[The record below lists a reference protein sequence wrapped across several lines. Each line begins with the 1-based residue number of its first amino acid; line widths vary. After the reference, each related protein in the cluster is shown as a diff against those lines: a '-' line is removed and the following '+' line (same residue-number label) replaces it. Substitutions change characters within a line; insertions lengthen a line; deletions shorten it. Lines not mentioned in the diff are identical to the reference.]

1 MNVHTAASG
10 ARSRILGDGGKGF
23 PTAAAMLADAT
34 AQRARCSEFRRES
47 RGVLFTTEAGRLGL
61 DLGGGEGAQGFTPW
75 ALRQVGGIAR
85 VPAPVLERLRPE
97 TAARVL
103 NETWP
108 RDGAEGLESRA
119 FLVEGARMEP
129 GAGPAMEP
137 TLRAV
142 VSPSYRR
149 VWDAD
154 LLGEASRW
162 LLPSG
167 WTPAYPERNTSGTPE
182 GERERALWRSDRDSF
197 AFFMSERRA
206 EGGDDGLGGMR
217 RGLFIGNSEVGA
229 RSLVWGSFWFREVC
243 ANFLIWDARDAQVR
257 RRRHTAG
264 IVGEVADLRRWMRE
278 QVPTTTDADLV
289 PFHVLNRTPFQ
300 VAEGDE
306 PWAERFA
313 VAVAS
318 QFDVTQ
324 ALARKA
330 ADLAGSDSAAR
341 RGTWWDAV
349 NAVTAAARSL
359 NPGDRFEASMVAG
372 RMASKGLALATS

>member
-1 MNVHTAASG
+1 MNVHTAASS

-23 PTAAAMLADAT
+23 PTAAAMLADAQ
-34 AQRARCSEFRRES
+34 AQRARCAEFRRES
-47 RGVLFTTEAGRLGL
+47 RGVLFTSEAGRLEI

-75 ALRQVGGIAR
+75 ALRQVGGLAR

-103 NETWP
+103 NECWP
-108 RDGAEGLESRA
+108 RDGAEGREDRA
-119 FLVEGARMEP
+119 FLVDGASVAP
-129 GAGPAMEP
+129 GSGVVDVP

-142 VSPSYRR
+142 VSPTYRR

-167 WTPAYPERNTSGTPE
+167 WVPAYPERNTSAPE
-182 GERERALWRSDRDSF
+182 AERERALWRSDRDSF
-197 AFFMSERRA
+197 AFFMSERNGTDR
-206 EGGDDGLGGMR
+206 EDGLGGMR

-330 ADLAGSDSAAR
+330 AELAGSDGAAR

-349 NAVTAAARSL
+349 NAVTAAARDL